1 MRGDNGCAR
10 STVRLRLALGRV
22 IPGAPASRAA
32 ATAAS
37 PSPSPLAPAEL
48 PGRRRRSSSSSSLSS
63 TVGPEPEDQPVL
75 TNHQS
80 QGDSNKCK
88 GAFAC
93 VVRDFVCFSPTSCRK
108 DYPANYNFTQ
118 NNCFYWKS
126 MKLMCVCFCVCQQ
139 GQQRLKINSK

>member
-1 MRGDNGCAR
+1 MRGDSGCAR

-93 VVRDFVCFSPTSCRK
+93 VVRDFVCFSPTSGRK
-108 DYPANYNFTQ
+108 DYSAN
-118 NNCFYWKS
+118 CAFYAKY
-126 MKLMCVCFCVCQQ
+126 LFLLEINEADVCVFFVCV
-139 GQQRLKINSK
+139 GQQRLKLISK